1 MDIYLVGGAVRDK
14 LLDRPVNEKD
24 WVVVGGTPE
33 TLESQGYRK
42 VGKSFP
48 VFLHPDTHE
57 EYALARTETKTAPGY
72 HGFEVYAGEDVSL
85 EDDLKRRDLTINAI
99 AEDGDGQLIDPYN
112 GRADIDARLLRHVSV
127 AFREDPVRVL
137 RVARFAARF
146 HDLGFR
152 VAPETLQL
160 MQEITAS
167 GEIDTLVPERVWKE
181 TEKALNERHP
191 DVYLK
196 TLRECGALAIIF
208 PEIDCLFGVP
218 QPEKWHPEIDTG
230 VHTLMVMRMA
240 AGLSDSVAVRFA
252 AMVHD
257 LGKGATEA
265 KYWPSHHDHE
275 KRGLPLIE
283 AVCDRLAVPNRCREL
298 ALHVGR
304 YHTLC
309 HRAMELRPDTILRM
323 FESVDA
329 FRRPERFNEFLIA
342 CEADARGRTGLEERP
357 YPEAD
362 LLRSAFAAAG
372 NIDNAA
378 IRKLGVTGPAFG
390 EAQRAARLSAIESE
404 LAATRMLSK

>member
-33 TLESQGYRK
+33 ALESQGYRK

-48 VFLHPDTHE
+48 VFLHPETHE
-57 EYALARTETKTAPGY
+57 EYALARTEKKTAPGY
-72 HGFEVYAGEDVSL
+72 HGFEVYAGTDVSL

-99 AEDGDGQLIDPYN
+99 AEDTNGQLIDPYK
-112 GRADIDARLLRHVSV
+112 GKADLDARLLRHVSE

-152 VAPETLQL
+152 VAPETMQL

-181 TEKALNERHP
+181 TEKALAERHP
-191 DVYLK
+191 DIFVQ

-208 PEIDCLFGVP
+208 PELDRLFGVP

-230 VHTLMVMRMA
+230 VHTLMTMRMA
-240 AGLSDSVAVRFA
+240 ARLSDSLAVRFA

-257 LGKGATEA
+257 LGKGLTEE

-283 AVCDRLAVPNRCREL
+283 AVCERLAVPNRCRDL
-298 ALHVGR
+298 AFHVGR

-309 HRAMELRPDTILRM
+309 HRAAELRPDTMLRM
-323 FESVDA
+323 FESTDA
-329 FRRPERFNEFLIA
+329 FRRPDRFDEFLMG

-357 YPEAD
+357 YPQAD
-362 LLRSAFAAAG
+362 LLRSAFMAAS
-372 NIDNAA
+372 NIDNKA
-378 IRKLGVTGPAFG
+378 IQALGVKGPAFG
-390 EAQRAARLSAIESE
+390 EAQRAARLRAIATVLTDSHNDSE
-404 LAATRMLSK
+404 

>member
-14 LLDRPVNEKD
+14 LLDRTVNERD

-33 TLESQGYRK
+33 ALESQGYRK

-48 VFLHPDTHE
+48 VFLHPDSHE

-72 HGFEVYAGEDVSL
+72 HGFEVYAGTDVSL

-99 AEDGDGQLIDPYN
+99 AEDSDGQLIDPYN
-112 GRADIDARLLRHVSV
+112 GQADIDGRLLRHVSD

-152 VAPETLQL
+152 VAPETMQL
-160 MQEITAS
+160 MQDITAS

-181 TEKALNERHP
+181 TEKALSERHP
-191 DVYLK
+191 DVYLQI
-196 TLRECGALAIIF
+196 LRDCGALAVIF
-208 PEIDCLFGVP
+208 PEIDRLFGVP

-240 AGLSDSVAVRFA
+240 ARLSDSLSVRFA

-257 LGKGATEA
+257 LGKAETDPER
-265 KYWPSHHDHE
+265 WPSHYDHE
-275 KRGLPLIE
+275 KHSEKLIA
-283 AVCDRLAVPNRCREL
+283 AVCDRLGVPNRCRDL

-309 HRAMELRPDTILRM
+309 HRATELRPETILRL
-323 FESVDA
+323 FESTDA
-329 FRRPERFNEFLIA
+329 FRRPDRFDEFLLA
-342 CEADARGRTGLEERP
+342 CEADARGRKGLEEQP

-362 LLRSAFAAAG
+362 LLRAAFKAAS

-378 IRKLGVTGPAFG
+378 IQKLGVTGPAFG
-390 EAQRAARLSAIESE
+390 EAQRTARLRAIEVV
-404 LAATRMLSK
+404 LASARSDA